1 MRKKAVLGVSDFLF
15 VFNLIYGENS
25 LFGKSEASFK
35 PKEDQLWQFPRFW
48 RAFIAESMHV
58 HAISLEVMH

>member
-1 MRKKAVLGVSDFLF
+1 MRKTAVLGVSDFLF

-35 PKEDQLWQFPRFW
+35 PKQDQLCSF
-48 RAFIAESMHV
+48 HV
-58 HAISLEVMH
+58 FGELSLLKVCMFMQ